1 MSKYPSESDRA
12 RGEAEEQRGGNQEQ
26 KKGDQ
31 GKATQDWN
39 HEQRERHRQADA
51 IRRHN
56 AKQKF
61 VTDEDIK
68 RRTA

>member
-1 MSKYPSESDRA
+1 MSKYPSEKDRS
-12 RGEAEEQRGGNQEQ
+12 RGETEEQRDGSQEQ
-26 KKGDQ
+26 KKGGQ
-31 GKATQDWN
+31 GQATHEWN
-39 HEQRERHRQADA
+39 QEQRERHRQGEA

>member
-1 MSKYPSESDRA
+1 MSKYPSERDRA
-12 RGEAEEQRGGNQEQ
+12 RGETEEQRGGQEQ

-31 GKATQDWN
+31 GQATHDWN
-39 HEQRERHRQADA
+39 QEQRERHRQGEA

-61 VTDEDIK
+61 VTDDDIK